1 MAKYRL
7 TTAQLLTLLEAATRM
22 NLLALNALGVP
33 WTRKVT
39 SR

>member
-1 MAKYRL
+1 MKYRL
-7 TTAQLLTLLEAATRM
+7 STAQLLALLEHATRM
-22 NLLALNALGVP
+22 NLLALNALGIP